1 MYSPVGVVVFG
12 RDGEVV
18 ELKVDVSL
26 SGGGEAI
33 ELEAEAPLPG
43 DSVKRIEKLGER
55 AERASLT
62 SAANWSARAAG
73 DR

>member
-18 ELKVDVSL
+18 ELK
-26 SGGGEAI
+26 
-33 ELEAEAPLPG
+33 AEVPLPG
-43 DSVKRIEKLGER
+43 DSVKRIERLGER

-62 SAANWSARAAG
+62 LQVTDDVVSCVEIQGGKQGWLGNIG
-73 DR
+73 EP

>member
-18 ELKVDVSL
+18 ELK
-26 SGGGEAI
+26 
-33 ELEAEAPLPG
+33 AEVPLPG
-43 DSVKRIEKLGER
+43 DSVKRIERLGER

-62 SAANWSARAAG
+62 SAANWSARAAS